1 MRKRKD
7 LGRSKQVRKN
17 YLKAGLKIEDIDAL
31 KSLIAYLVRNNRDQ
45 PTAKAASRQFLFFN
59 NSLPWADT
67 SLKN

>member
-31 KSLIAYLVRNNRDQ
+31 KSLIAYLVRNNRNQ
-45 PTAKAASRQFLFFN
+45 PTAKAASRQFLFFTRVVFYGPT
-59 NSLPWADT
+59 LR
-67 SLKN
+67 